1 MVSKLQAVFLMISDK
16 NDDRVTARELRT
28 SRGNASGTYGD
39 DHGRAVCTVL
49 FHRFTV
55 DWQRVFKEEST
66 MAANVIDSS
75 QRAQLSV
82 VIHNVRIKDENPSSL
97 YPIVFDSTSQR
108 ASFFDLCI
116 RTRGDMDVDLM
127 KIDLID
133 IKLSHTHGTS
143 EKVYISTSE
152 DFVWSVLDLADRIV
166 AAAAEFGGVDIQ
178 IKWDKEHEGYVVA
191 TKEKDD
197 RLTNQFAITYV
208 PPKSDRVYSIQK
220 TRISPFKLVVSFT
233 RSPQSSRYEVMTGVR
248 GANIMNYFS
257 RQLKFKVEK
266 AELKF
271 AQYEIDG
278 VKGPPDRIIE
288 LLKTH
293 YVSKIKAK
301 ILSILT
307 AASFQDW
314 KYLASRQVG
323 NDNYVE
329 GDYLRA
335 TGNIAG
341 SSVNYVLKHTGA
353 GVGEGLSL
361 VANTIGDGIESAT
374 GAIGMR
380 PLGAGVNS
388 LVSGVGDGVGDTIAG
403 VGRGTGKIIK
413 GTGKGVGKAV
423 GGGMS
428 AGASSSFFCRFAWR

>member
-1 MVSKLQAVFLMISDK
+1 
-16 NDDRVTARELRT
+16 
-28 SRGNASGTYGD
+28 
-39 DHGRAVCTVL
+39 
-49 FHRFTV
+49 
-55 DWQRVFKEEST
+55 
-66 MAANVIDSS
+66 
-75 QRAQLSV
+75 
-82 VIHNVRIKDENPSSL
+82 
-97 YPIVFDSTSQR
+97 
-108 ASFFDLCI
+108 
-116 RTRGDMDVDLM
+116 
-127 KIDLID
+127 
-133 IKLSHTHGTS
+133 
-143 EKVYISTSE
+143 
-152 DFVWSVLDLADRIV
+152 
-166 AAAAEFGGVDIQ
+166 
-178 IKWDKEHEGYVVA
+178 
-191 TKEKDD
+191 
-197 RLTNQFAITYV
+197 
-208 PPKSDRVYSIQK
+208 
-220 TRISPFKLVVSFT
+220 
-233 RSPQSSRYEVMTGVR
+233 
-248 GANIMNYFS
+248 MNYFT
-257 RQLKFKVEK
+257 RRLKFKVEM

-271 AQYEIDG
+271 SKYEVDH

-293 YVSKIKAK
+293 YVSKIKTK

-314 KYLASRQVG
+314 KYLASRQDG

-361 VANTIGDGIESAT
+361 VAHTIGDGIESAT

-413 GTGKGVGKAV
+413 GTGQGVGKAV

-428 AGASSSFFCRFAWR
+428 LSAQCRRMDVCRLCWPLT